1 VTSEEARA
9 FALRWNE
16 AWNRRDLEAVLADF
30 DDNVVFTS
38 PTALVVTGAGTVCGK
53 EALRAYWTKALGRI
67 RSLRF
72 IVDRVLWDAEHQE
85 LAIIYTSEIDGTT
98 KRVSENLTIGPAGRV
113 VAAEVFHGVGNAKE
127 HE

>member
-30 DDNVVFTS
+30 DGNVVFTS

-53 EALRAYWTKALGRI
+53 EALRAYWTK
-67 RSLRF
+67 
-72 IVDRVLWDAEHQE
+72 
-85 LAIIYTSEIDGTT
+85 TT